1 MRRLIARS
9 ILIALI
15 ATGASAQESGGNFQ
29 INLGEDG
36 KTIGEMRPVFLEMSS
51 QALPAIS
58 LKEVARRYQRLF
70 EESEE
75 PEVRIDALHR
85 LTNLHSIGGEGLDL
99 SPEQEEVIYR
109 EALKSY
115 EMIVKAGRYQGR
127 LDELLYQTAKA
138 YAFIGNDEQSVQRLK
153 QLVGLYPTSNLA
165 PEARFRIAESAF
177 SEEHFSEA
185 EQAYAQVIGSDAR
198 ADLQGKAIYMKG
210 WSQYKQDKLGQ
221 ASHTFL
227 TVLDDYYA
235 QSDGFTAL
243 DGGAEALVNDTF
255 RILALMASR
264 TGGAAAID
272 RMIAAEG
279 GKPYDY
285 LLYDRLGDYYL
296 ANERYT
302 DSVQVNQYFI
312 DNNPAHPR
320 APAMRAQIVSVWEA
334 GGFAAEAR
342 AARTDFVAA
351 YDQPATYGG
360 LSEPEQAQWRS
371 LADQV
376 GSSLYAEAQA
386 TGSPSPEVTSTFA
399 SAGVI
404 YDRLADVS
412 SGIEAPQKIGEQRR
426 LAGDAWLQAGREQR
440 AIEAFEKAGYEQP
453 GYDGAADS
461 AWAAVALYQASAR
474 QSVAEAGSVEPLDV
488 MVAALDRFATA
499 YPGDSRL
506 PAAEADLANQLLTAG
521 DNPRAQRFAEAAVAH
536 PKASYKTLLA
546 GWLVIGQTEFD
557 ASHYDKSEQAYRQAL
572 ASVKADSN
580 VKPEREAEIRSQ
592 LALSIYRQG
601 EAAAQQDEVDAAVG
615 HFQRVAGVGGEQGL
629 TIGAALEASVVL
641 LKAERWQPAID
652 QLQDFRSRYPEQAQA
667 NNVDEKLVYAY
678 KASGQYD
685 LAANEILERSAD
697 SADPWPA
704 RIMAAGLLEQAGSN
718 GRANMIYGDYLD
730 QASDPASAEE
740 HARQQ
745 SLRQK
750 LIEADGV
757 NIPSPRLESLV
768 DTELASEWHSDKTL
782 TWAAAAALV
791 LAADES
797 SRYADIRLTLPLS
810 QTLAAKKAALQKAL
824 DRYQQAESL
833 GGSEVKSQALFGRAE
848 LYRVLARDVMS
859 SERPSNL
866 TELELAQYDVLLE
879 EQAYPFEEK
888 AIDLHAANHQQ
899 IASGVYNDWVQ
910 KSMDALAALYP
921 ARYSRESHWMPWS
934 GDSAHSAN
942 SIMTEEVMHA
952 SNSGS

>member
-1 MRRLIARS
+1 MKRLLGIS
-9 ILIALI
+9 VLIALI
-15 ATGASAQESGGNFQ
+15 SNGASAQESGGSFQ

-99 SPEQEEVIYR
+99 SPEQEQVIYR

-153 QLVGLYPTSNLA
+153 QLVGLYPTSSLA
-165 PEARFRIAESAF
+165 PEARFRIAEAAF
-177 SEEHFSEA
+177 SDGQYSEA
-185 EQAYAQVIGSDAR
+185 EQAYTQVIGSDAR
-198 ADLQGKAIYMKG
+198 ADLQGKAVYMKG
-210 WSQYKQDKLGQ
+210 WSQYKQDKLDQ

-243 DGGAEALVNDTF
+243 AGGAEALVNDTF

-264 TGGAAAID
+264 TGGAPAID
-272 RMIAAEG
+272 RMLAAEG

-312 DNNPAHPR
+312 DNSPAHPR
-320 APAMRAQIVSVWEA
+320 APAVRAQIVAVWEA
-334 GGFAAEAR
+334 GGFTAEAR
-342 AARTDFVAA
+342 TARTDFVGA
-351 YDQPATYGG
+351 YDQPATYNG
-360 LSEPEQAQWRS
+360 LSESEQAQWRG

-376 GSSLYAEAQA
+376 GTSMYAEAQA
-386 TGSPSPEVTSTFA
+386 GGSSAAAISTFA
-399 SAGVI
+399 SAAAV

-412 SGIEAPQKIGEQRR
+412 AGIDPPQKVGEQRR
-426 LAGDAWLQAGREQR
+426 LAGDAWLQAGLKEQ
-440 AIEAFEKAGYEQP
+440 ATQAFESAGYEQP
-453 GYDGAADS
+453 GYQGAADS
-461 AWAAVALYQASAR
+461 AWAAVILYQNAAR
-474 QSVAEAGSVEPLDV
+474 QPDSGVQNSKPLDELV
-488 MVAALDRFATA
+488 RAMDRFAA
-499 YPGDSRL
+499 VYPNDDRL
-506 PAAEADLANQLLTAG
+506 PGADADLANQLLAAG
-521 DNPRAQRFAEAAVAH
+521 RNENAQRFAEAAVGHTKSSDNTQRA
-536 PKASYKTLLA
+536 A
-546 GWLVIGQTEFD
+546 WLVIGQVEFD
-557 ASHYDKSEQAYRQAL
+557 ARQFDKSERAYRQAL
-572 ASVKADSN
+572 VLAEADPN
-580 VKPEREAEIRSQ
+580 QQPAQTADIRSQ

-601 EAAAQQDEVDAAVG
+601 EAAAQQDDVDGAVG
-615 HFQRVAGVGGEQGL
+615 HFQRVAEAGGTQAV
-629 TIGAALEASVVL
+629 TMGAALESSVVL

-652 QLQDFRSRYPEQAQA
+652 QLKGFRAHYPEQAKT

-678 KASGQYD
+678 KSSGQYD
-685 LAANEILERSAD
+685 LAADEILANAAGS
-697 SADPWPA
+697 SDPWPA
-704 RIMAAGLLEQAGSN
+704 RIEAAGLLEQAGSA

-730 QASDPASAEE
+730 QSVEPVSAEE
-740 HARQQ
+740 HVRQQ

-750 LIEADGV
+750 LIVADGV
-757 NIPSPRLESLV
+757 DTVSPRLEALV
-768 DTELASEWHSDKTL
+768 DEELASEWHSDQTL
-782 TWAAAAALV
+782 AWAAAAAMV
-791 LAADES
+791 LAHDES
-797 SRYADIRLTLPLS
+797 GRYADIKLTLPLS
-810 QTLAAKKAALQKAL
+810 QTLAAKKAALQKTL

-833 GGSEVKSQALFGRAE
+833 GGDEVKSEALFGRAE
-848 LYRVLARDVMS
+848 LYRVLARDVMA
-859 SERPSNL
+859 SERPAGL

-888 AIDLHAANHQQ
+888 AIDLHAENHQQ

-910 KSMDALAALYP
+910 KSIEALAKLYP
-921 ARYSRESHWMPWS
+921 ARYARDPQWIPWT
-934 GDSAHSAN
+934 GDSSRSAN
-942 SIMTEEVMHA
+942 NTGTEEVMHA

>member
-1 MRRLIARS
+1 MRRLTGMS
-9 ILIALI
+9 VLLILMSSL
-15 ATGASAQESGGNFQ
+15 ASAEQSGGSFQ

-99 SPEQEEVIYR
+99 SPEQEQVIYR

-153 QLVGLYPTSNLA
+153 QLVGLYPTSSLA
-165 PEARFRIAESAF
+165 LEARFRIAESAF
-177 SEEHFSEA
+177 SNGHYSEA
-185 EQAYAQVIGSDAR
+185 EQAYTQVIGSDAR

-210 WSQYKQDKLGQ
+210 WSQYKQDKLDQ

-264 TGGAAAID
+264 TGGAPAID
-272 RMIAAEG
+272 RMLAAEG

-320 APAMRAQIVSVWEA
+320 APAVRAQIVAVWEA
-334 GGFAAEAR
+334 GGFTAEAR
-342 AARTDFVAA
+342 AARNDFVAA
-351 YDQPATYGG
+351 YDQPATYNE
-360 LSEPEQAQWRS
+360 LSESEQAQWRG

-376 GSSLYAEAQA
+376 GTSLYAEAQA
-386 TGSPSPEVTSTFA
+386 AGGSSVAATSAFA
-399 SAGVI
+399 SAAVV
-404 YDRLADVS
+404 YDRLAEVS
-412 SGIEAPQKIGEQRR
+412 NGIDAPQKIGEQRR
-426 LAGDAWLQAGREQR
+426 LAGDAWLQAGRSEQ
-440 AIEAFEKAGYEQP
+440 ATEAFEKAGYEQS
-453 GYDGAADS
+453 GYDGAADA
-461 AWAAVALYQASAR
+461 AWAAVVLYQASAR
-474 QSVAEAGSVEPLDV
+474 QSVADANDLEPLDALV
-488 MVAALDRFATA
+488 SALDRFAAA
-499 YPGDSRL
+499 YPDDERL
-506 PAAEADLANQLLTAG
+506 PGAEVDLANQLLAVG
-521 DNPRAQRFAEAAVAH
+521 QNNNAQRFAEAAVTHA
-536 PKASYKTLLA
+536 KASDKTLRA
-546 GWLVIGQTEFD
+546 GWLVIGQVEFD
-557 ASHYDKSEQAYRQAL
+557 AKHFDKSEQAYRQAL
-572 ASVKADSN
+572 ALAEVDPNEQPERKAD
-580 VKPEREAEIRSQ
+580 IRSQ

-601 EAAAQQDEVDAAVG
+601 ETAAQQDDVDVAVG
-615 HFQRVAGVGGEQGL
+615 HFQRVAEAGGTQAV
-629 TIGAALEASVVL
+629 TMGAALEASVVL
-641 LKAERWQPAID
+641 LKAERWQPAIQQLKGFRADYPD
-652 QLQDFRSRYPEQAQA
+652 QAEA
-667 NNVDEKLVYAY
+667 NSVDEKLVYAY
-678 KASGQYD
+678 KSSGQYD
-685 LAANEILERSAD
+685 LAANEILERSAN
-697 SADPWPA
+697 SVDPWPA
-704 RIMAAGLLEQAGSN
+704 RIVAAGLLEQAGSN

-730 QASDPASAEE
+730 QAGDPASAAE
-740 HARQQ
+740 HIRQQ
-745 SLRQK
+745 SLRHK
-750 LIEADGV
+750 LMVADGV
-757 NIPSPRLESLV
+757 DTVSPRLESLV
-768 DTELASEWHSDKTL
+768 EDELASQWHSDQTL
-782 TWAAAAALV
+782 TWAAEAALV

-797 SRYADIRLTLPLS
+797 SRYADIKLTLPLN

-833 GGSEVKSQALFGRAE
+833 GGDEVKSQSLFGRAE
-848 LYRVLARDVMS
+848 LYRVLARDVMA
-859 SERPSNL
+859 SERPANL
-866 TELELAQYDVLLE
+866 TELELAQYGVLLE

-899 IASGVYNDWVQ
+899 VASGIYNDWVR
-910 KSMDALAALYP
+910 KSIEALAKLYP
-921 ARYSRESHWMPWS
+921 ARYDREPHWMPWT
-934 GDSAHSAN
+934 GDSAQSAN
-942 SIMTEEVMHA
+942 NIGTEEVMHA
-952 SNSGS
+952 SSSGS